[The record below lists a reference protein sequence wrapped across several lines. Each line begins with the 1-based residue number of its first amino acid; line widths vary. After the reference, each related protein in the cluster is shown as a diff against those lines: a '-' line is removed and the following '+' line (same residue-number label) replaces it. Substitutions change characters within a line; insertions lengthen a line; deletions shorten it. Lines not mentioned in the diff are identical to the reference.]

1 MYSFIRLFFFFFFLC
16 VHNFHSSYNSASM
29 PTFTSDTTNWRRKFV
44 FWNCLECKKNSQM
57 FFFSPFDYWIYCLFR
72 CHHTRKV
79 SRFAIIMSSSI
90 ELVCIRI
97 TVERKKSQNSP
108 KMKPTLLREHKALE
122 CQKRTK
128 KIERERSEMRIW
140 KIYIRYWRHTN
151 WIIQKWICRLCVF
164 TPNTVH
170 DWKMDTIKYKNRNI
184 IRT

>member
-1 MYSFIRLFFFFFFLC
+1 MCAQFSQFVQFSEYAHFHLWHNQLTQKICFLKL
-16 VHNFHSSYNSASM
+16 SRM
-29 PTFTSDTTNWRRKFV
+29 QEKFTNV
-44 FWNCLECKKNSQM
+44 
-57 FFFSPFDYWIYCLFR
+57 FFSPFDYWIYCLFR

-128 KIERERSEMRIW
+128 KIEREREVRW
-140 KIYIRYWRHTN
+140 EYGKYIYDTDDTRTELFRNGYADFVCLPRTPYTTG
-151 WIIQKWICRLCVF
+151 KWIQ
-164 TPNTVH
+164 
-170 DWKMDTIKYKNRNI
+170 
-184 IRT
+184 